1 MSDKELKKA
10 IQVVEDLRIKFS
22 HHTDPDLDAECI
34 FDRIYDL
41 ELRLKECLKV
51 RKGT

>member
-1 MSDKELKKA
+1 MSNKEIKKA
-10 IQVVEDLRIKFS
+10 IHLIEDLRIKFS

-34 FDRIYDL
+34 FDRLYDL
-41 ELRLKECLKV
+41 ELRLKECLES